1 MTSRHGG
8 QWSSILPPSA
18 GPGVSGLC
26 LWHHQFHLHCCCP
39 RAMSG
44 VRRPGLVRDGFRV
57 HRDARA
63 GQRDNQHLGAG
74 RPMSSSRLSSR
85 PTTGNSQKAAT
96 TGPVERTWTSGRQA
110 GGRRGRS
117 PVYLDPGLSGGWL
130 SPFLCTI
137 SSSRFSA
144 TPFYPSSSPGST
156 FYHRL
161 SSIPRLSCKM
171 MAQFRRGA
179 PGTRPHASIVGTRNG
194 DIQPPPFPFLSHVPF
209 GDEGTCLSP
218 HESAP
223 KQHLIRP
230 G

>member
-117 PVYLDPGLSGGWL
+117 PVYLDPGPVVGYPLSYAQ
-130 SPFLCTI
+130 SPRPV
-137 SSSRFSA
+137 SPA

-161 SSIPRLSCKM
+161 SSIPRLSCKV
-171 MAQFRRGA
+171 MAQFR
-179 PGTRPHASIVGTRNG
+179 
-194 DIQPPPFPFLSHVPF
+194 
-209 GDEGTCLSP
+209 
-218 HESAP
+218 
-223 KQHLIRP
+223 
-230 G
+230 

>member
-96 TGPVERTWTSGRQA
+96 TGRPGGENLDLRSAGRGPTRPIAGILGPRPVR
-110 GGRRGRS
+110 
-117 PVYLDPGLSGGWL
+117 WL
-130 SPFLCTI
+130 VIPFPMHNLLVPFLL
-137 SSSRFSA
+137 
-144 TPFYPSSSPGST
+144 PPLST
-156 FYHRL
+156 HRALQAAHSTTVCQVYH
-161 SSIPRLSCKM
+161 
-171 MAQFRRGA
+171 A
-179 PGTRPHASIVGTRNG
+179 
-194 DIQPPPFPFLSHVPF
+194 FLVW
-209 GDEGTCLSP
+209 
-218 HESAP
+218 
-223 KQHLIRP
+223 
-230 G
+230 